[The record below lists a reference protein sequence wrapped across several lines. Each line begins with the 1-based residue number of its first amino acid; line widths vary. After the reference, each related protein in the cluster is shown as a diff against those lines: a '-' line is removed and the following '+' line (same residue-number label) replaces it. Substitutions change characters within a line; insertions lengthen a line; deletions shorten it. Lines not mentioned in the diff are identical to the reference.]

1 MESRR
6 SVPGSPVGQEVKG
19 LFCLIFFWWC
29 EWGGGVHANA
39 SH

>member
-6 SVPGSPVGQEVKG
+6 SVPCSPVGQEVKG
-19 LFCLIFFWWC
+19 LFWLIFFWWC
-29 EWGGGVHANA
+29 DWGVHANA